1 MITCLGILEAGLVI
15 TSMNPIYTAEEVHK
29 QLLDSSAKVLITLN
43 SSTIAKTAKTA
54 VKMTK
59 KQLPIIVIKEKE
71 HDSLVEGCI
80 NFQELINFK
89 SDMADF
95 HYTDPDVLAFLPYS
109 SGTTGLP
116 KGVQLRHKNIVANLC
131 QSSYSG
137 FDIIDYANGNFQEI
151 IPAVLPLFHIY
162 GFSVCMVYAGMHGAK
177 LITLAKF
184 TPDSYIS
191 VLKNNPVTSAF
202 VAPPLV
208 LFLTYH
214 PEVKVEHL
222 KHLRRIV
229 SGAAPLGQ
237 LDEDKFKEKFG
248 SHIKVKQGYGLTE
261 TSPIVCFYPNEIE
274 TKTNIG
280 GSVGKPIPAT
290 LLKVINPDD
299 PSGTPLGVHQKGEL
313 LVKGPQVMEGYHNR
327 PEETKNA
334 FLDGWLRTGDIV
346 HYNEDGF
353 IFVSDRLKELIK
365 VKGYQVPPAELEE
378 IIRDIP
384 EVEDAAVIG
393 IPHPI
398 NGEAPRAYVVPKK
411 GKTVVPEAIQSYV
424 ADKVAKYKQLSGGVA
439 VVQEIPKNPT
449 GKILRRK
456 LKLAFEETGQ

>member
-1 MITCLGILEAGLVI
+1 MI
-15 TSMNPIYTAEEVHK
+15 
-29 QLLDSSAKVLITLN
+29 
-43 SSTIAKTAKTA
+43 
-54 VKMTK
+54 
-59 KQLPIIVIKEKE
+59 
-71 HDSLVEGCI
+71 
-80 NFQELINFK
+80 
-89 SDMADF
+89 
-95 HYTDPDVLAFLPYS
+95 
-109 SGTTGLP
+109 
-116 KGVQLRHKNIVANLC
+116 
-131 QSSYSG
+131 
-137 FDIIDYANGNFQEI
+137 
-151 IPAVLPLFHIY
+151 
-162 GFSVCMVYAGMHGAK
+162 YAGMHGAK
-177 LITLAKF
+177 LITLPKF

-191 VLKNNPVTSAF
+191 VLKGNPVTTAF

-208 LFLTYH
+208 LFLTHH
-214 PEVKVEHL
+214 PDVKIEYL

-261 TSPIVCFYPNEIE
+261 TSPIVCFHPNEIE

-353 IFVSDRLKELIK
+353 VFVSDRLKELIK

-411 GKTVVPEAIQSYV
+411 GKTVLPEAVQSYV

-449 GKILRRK
+449 GKILRRN
-456 LKLAFEETGQ
+456 LKLAYEKTGQ